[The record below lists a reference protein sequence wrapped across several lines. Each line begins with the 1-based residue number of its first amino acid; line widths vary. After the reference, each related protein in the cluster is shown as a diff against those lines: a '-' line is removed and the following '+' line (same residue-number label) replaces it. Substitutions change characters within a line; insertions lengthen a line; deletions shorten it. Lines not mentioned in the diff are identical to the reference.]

1 MVSSKGDSR
10 STDHLEMRRSQQT
23 YHTQSFHHL
32 LSQECLNP
40 RMLAASFP
48 VSESC
53 GTELMDASTFKTCEQ
68 VRHAIDGSWLS
79 PGTGPERTHPNFV
92 SIAVGPVLPRR
103 IPPVATFQ
111 YWSTPIKILISS
123 ASLESHESAR
133 SSPCRYGNRS
143 TAQFIGCPDR
153 GSQIMGQ

>member
-1 MVSSKGDSR
+1 MLSTNLSYTEFSPSTIPRVSKSQNACSFFSKSA
-10 STDHLEMRRSQQT
+10 SQ
-23 YHTQSFHHL
+23 
-32 LSQECLNP
+32 CD
-40 RMLAASFP
+40 
-48 VSESC
+48 
-53 GTELMDASTFKTCEQ
+53 TELMDVSTYKTCEQ
-68 VRHAIDGSWLS
+68 VRHAIDGSRLS
-79 PGTGPERTHPNFV
+79 PGTGAERTHPNFV

-143 TAQFIGCPDR
+143 TAQLIGCPDR
-153 GSQIMGQ
+153 GSQISWEQ